1 MGDACL
7 FEEQECGSLQRA
19 AQAPLV
25 RPVTNV
31 TPFLVIFLVGLPML
45 GALYAAPLIFARHL
59 WGSWGLWLA
68 ALVCTAGMGWG
79 VVNQDPSSLHQPPG
93 ELVFV
98 TGLFLAWGFVPAYLV
113 GRASGAS
120 PMPPIWKRVA
130 YSVGGMYLGAIITFV
145 VAALVLLA
153 SLAIKRLG

>member
-7 FEEQECGSLQRA
+7 FEEQGRGSLHRA

-31 TPFLVIFLVGLPML
+31 TPFLIIFLVGLPML

-68 ALVCTAGMGWG
+68 AFVCTVGMGWG

-93 ELVFV
+93 DLVFV
-98 TGLFLAWGFVPAYLV
+98 AGLILAWGIVPAYLV
-113 GRASGAS
+113 DRASGAS
-120 PMPPIWKRVA
+120 LMPPIWKRVA
-130 YSVGGMYLGAIITFV
+130 YSVAGMFLGAIITFV
-145 VAALVLLA
+145 VATVVLLA
-153 SLAIKRLG
+153 SLAIKRFG